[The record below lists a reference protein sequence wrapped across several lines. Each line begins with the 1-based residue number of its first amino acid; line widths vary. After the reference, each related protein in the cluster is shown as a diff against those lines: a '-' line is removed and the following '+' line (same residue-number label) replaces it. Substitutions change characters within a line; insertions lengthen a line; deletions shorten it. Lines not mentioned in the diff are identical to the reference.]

1 MNNSTVLAQTR
12 QAATLSS
19 FMAALTTGSAH
30 GRPIKLHVHDA
41 LLYIGDMLAWVH
53 QAAQAIAA
61 ERELLE
67 TLLGIGAGACM
78 LSAMRG
84 NERRLQVDGV
94 RLVLT
99 NPRSLRGGLRFVDSC
114 ATSCAEQTNGT
125 YQLLVLYLRAA

>member
-1 MNNSTVLAQTR
+1 MNNSTVPAQTR
-12 QAATLSS
+12 QAAMLSS
-19 FMAALTTGSAH
+19 FKAALTTGSVH
-30 GRPIKLHVHDA
+30 GRLIELHAHDA

-53 QAAQAIAA
+53 QAIAA

-78 LSAMRG
+78 PSAMRG
-84 NERRLQVDGV
+84 NERRSQVDGV

-99 NPRSLRGGLRFVDSC
+99 NPRSLKGGLRFVDSC

-125 YQLLVLYLRAA
+125 YQLLVLYLGAA